1 MSAFAHNF
9 NHGIGCLARGLRFS
23 GQLALISMV
32 VTICYDVVMRY
43 VFAKPTTWCLEVNT
57 FLIVFLAVFPAADVL
72 KSDNHLKISFIPDKM
87 SPAVRKF
94 QKIVSSVLGIIL
106 SSVMTYQGFKMAWLS
121 FEYGERMSTP
131 LGTPI
136 FIPYLFIPIGFGAL
150 ALQFVV
156 EIIITLTPQRDER
169 SG

>member
-1 MSAFAHNF
+1 MKSTLAINLSHT
-9 NHGIGCLARGLRFS
+9 IGWLARGLRFS

-43 VFAKPTTWCLEVNT
+43 AFAKPTMWCLEVNT

-72 KSDNHLKISFIPDKM
+72 KSDSHLKISFIPDKM
-87 SPAVRKF
+87 TPAMRKI
-94 QKIVSSVLGIIL
+94 QAIVNSLLGIFL
-106 SSVMTYQGFKMAWLS
+106 SSVMTYQGLKMAWLA
-121 FEYGERMSTP
+121 FEYNERMSTP

-150 ALQFVV
+150 ALQFAA
-156 EIIITLTPQRDER
+156 EIFKVLTPPQDE
-169 SG
+169 